1 MNILDFPHV
10 FMPAVAGMLDDTGSF
25 DLEPMSSIY
34 SFGSEA
40 CRVDHF
46 LSPRF
51 RYWCE
56 KLGEA
61 PRFHRKQW
69 EWVYICGALHER
81 GLLQPGMKALGFG
94 VGREPLAALFASMGV
109 SVLATDQSADSATR
123 GGWIATH
130 QHSAELSQ
138 LNERSIAS
146 AADFATLVSFKPM
159 DMNHIDPAI
168 TDYDFCWS
176 ACSFEHLGS
185 IERGLAFV
193 RNSLGALK
201 PGGVSIHT
209 TELNLSS
216 DILTLESSDLCL
228 FRKSDIKRLATELRA
243 AGHEVAPMC
252 FYPGAHPLENYVD
265 LPPYHADPHLRLEI
279 GGYATTS
286 FGLIVR
292 KGS

>member
-1 MNILDFPHV
+1 MNIQDFPSV
-10 FMPAVAGMLDDTGSF
+10 FLPTVAGMLDDASMF
-25 DLEPMSSIY
+25 DMEAIPSIH

-56 KLGEA
+56 QLREV

-69 EWVYICGALHER
+69 EWVYICSALQER
-81 GLLQPGMKALGFG
+81 GLLQPGVRALGFG
-94 VGREPLAALFASMGV
+94 VGREPLVSLLASRGV
-109 SVLATDQSADSATR
+109 SVLATDQAAETAAQ

-130 QHSAELSQ
+130 QHSGELDQ

-146 AADFATLVSFKPM
+146 AADFQRLVSFRPM
-159 DMNHIDPAI
+159 DMNHFHADIGGF
-168 TDYDFCWS
+168 DFCWS

-185 IERGLAFV
+185 IEHGLAFV
-193 RNSLGALK
+193 RNSMRTLK
-201 PGGVSIHT
+201 AGGYSIHT

-216 DILTLESSDLCL
+216 DILTFESPDLCL
-228 FRKSDIKRLATELRA
+228 FRKSDIKRVAAQLRA
-243 AGHEVAPMC
+243 EGHEVAPMC

-265 LPPYHADPHLRLEI
+265 LPPYRADPHLRLEI

-286 FGLIVR
+286 FGIIVR
-292 KGS
+292 KGG